1 MMNRDVP
8 ENERWRT
15 VLGDSSQTAIIVGTL
30 TVLLGFII
38 NATTDKIGILA
49 SSLVAAALVLM
60 SLLNAALVAS
70 LVKSYHVKQLTQL
83 SDRLHEVIAAAE
95 YDWVISD
102 EQLAAWE
109 TTRDY
114 DKITVVSPDLS
125 IDTGSGPFVAAV
137 KANIGRGVAYHY
149 IVPATSLIQGRL
161 PALRQIFGKRK
172 DLFTVSQVDPQFF
185 HILPGHI
192 VIYEAR
198 GAPGDIPLVVME
210 SPSGDRHWLRFNESN
225 ASAVIG
231 SVIYLSSLDRQNS
244 IEATDGR
251 AADR

>member
-1 MMNRDVP
+1 MANHEGPRK
-8 ENERWRT
+8 ERWRT
-15 VLGDSSQTAIIVGTL
+15 VLADSSQTAIIVGAL
-30 TVLLGFII
+30 TVLLGFVI
-38 NATTDKIGILA
+38 NATTDKIGLVA
-49 SSLVAAALVLM
+49 SSMVAAALVLM
-60 SLLNAALVAS
+60 SLLNAALVAT
-70 LVKSYHVKQLTQL
+70 LVRSYHVKQLTQL

-109 TTRDY
+109 TTRDW

-149 IVPATSLIQGRL
+149 IFPATSLIQGRL
-161 PALRQIFGKRK
+161 PALRKMFDRRK

-185 HILPGHI
+185 HILPVHI
-192 VIYEAR
+192 VIYEAA

-225 ASAVIG
+225 ASSVIG
-231 SVIYLSSLDRQNS
+231 SVIYLSSLNQQP
-244 IEATDGR
+244 ATTR
-251 AADR
+251 NTKAADHG